1 MSKIRSGFVRLL
13 REFIA
18 AAGEVIK
25 LPFWLIGLGFRRL
38 FGFGWKRLTLLA
50 SAALIVTAVALVLM
64 VEATS
69 QPGFC
74 VSCHFMKP
82 YFDSWRVSQHR
93 EVLCIKCHIP
103 PGVGGTV
110 RAKFMAL
117 SMVVD
122 YFTGVYKRSKPW
134 AEIEDASCLR
144 GGCHETRLLKGQVN
158 FNGVIFDH
166 VPHLTQTRRDRHL
179 RCTSCHGQIVQGQH
193 ITVTQSTCFLC
204 HFKPDSTGKATD
216 LARCTHCHKPP
227 TGQAAADTSFDHA
240 SVLARGVDCLSCH
253 LTLTSGDGYVPP
265 ERCNSCHA
273 KLEHIQR
280 YKDEVFVHE
289 MHVTQHKV
297 DCQNCHLQIRHG
309 TEAISG
315 SNPQQRCAEC
325 HGGKDSPISA
335 VWNGTL
341 PNLPR
346 SPSVMSRLGMS
357 CNACHVE
364 PIHHDGTKTAS
375 AHFGRPQCSPCHGE
389 NYNSLWPMWKAPLNQ
404 KVQTLR
410 QEAQRL
416 PEPKRSQVLQDL
428 DIYSAGNPVHNP
440 DLIAA
445 IANQISGPIEPGAQN
460 CATCHPAALNIAPS
474 WNGLLVR
481 HDLHF
486 KNGISCETCHST
498 TEPDHGKL
506 KLTLDQCNDCHH
518 RRAAKQGCLPCHDLQ
533 TGVYQGRIPNPVGEK
548 PSAMSGSVKCTDC
561 HALQDGKVTRRNPDA
576 CVTCHE
582 PAFAD
587 TLKLWEARSDS
598 LLNLA
603 ERRMRSMNASS
614 KTYQDY
620 QQLVAAL
627 RSDGS
632 RTAHNPALFADWLK
646 RIEVAP

>member
-1 MSKIRSGFVRLL
+1 VWVF
-13 REFIA
+13 REFFA
-18 AAGEVIK
+18 AAWEVVK
-25 LPFWLIGLGFRRL
+25 LPFWLIGQGWRRFFALGGRRIA
-38 FGFGWKRLTLLA
+38 LLA
-50 SAALIVTAVALVLM
+50 GAAVIVTIVALTVL

-82 YFDSWRVSQHR
+82 YFDSWRLSAHADTP
-93 EVLCIKCHIP
+93 CIKCHIP

-122 YFTGVYKRSKPW
+122 YMTGVYKRSKPW

-158 FNGVIFDH
+158 FKGVTFDH
-166 VPHLTQTRRDRHL
+166 TPHLTQPRRDRHL

-193 ITVTQSTCFLC
+193 ITVTESTCFLC
-204 HFKPDSTGKATD
+204 HMKPDSSGKATD

-240 SVLARGVDCLSCH
+240 SVLSRGVDCLSCH
-253 LTLTSGDGYVPP
+253 STLTSGDGYVPP

-273 KLEHIQR
+273 KLEHVQK
-280 YKDEVFVHE
+280 YNDEVFVHE

-309 TEAISG
+309 TEAITEK
-315 SNPQQRCAEC
+315 NPQEQCATC
-325 HGGKDSPISA
+325 HGGKDSPIVA
-335 VWNGTL
+335 VWNGML

-346 SPSVMSRLGMS
+346 SPSVMAKLGMS

-364 PIHHDGTKTAS
+364 PIHQDGTKTEKPK
-375 AHFGRPQCSPCHGE
+375 FRGPQCSPCHTE
-389 NYNSLWPMWKAPLNQ
+389 NYNSLWPMWKGPLAQ
-404 KVQTLR
+404 KVQGLR
-410 QEAQRL
+410 KDAERL

-428 DIYSAGNPVHNP
+428 DIYAAGDPVHNP

-445 IANQISGPIEPGAQN
+445 IANQISGRSEGGAGTQN
-460 CATCHPAALNIAPS
+460 CASCHPAALNIAPS

-481 HDLHF
+481 HATHF
-486 KNGISCETCHST
+486 KQGIGCETCHKT

-506 KLTLDQCNDCHH
+506 KLTLEQCNNCHH
-518 RRAAKQGCLPCHDLQ
+518 SRAAKQGCLPCHDLQ
-533 TGVYQGRIPNPVGEK
+533 TGVYSGKLPNPVGTQ
-548 PSAMSGSVKCTDC
+548 PSTMSAASVGCTDC
-561 HALQDGKVTRRNPDA
+561 HALQDAKVTRRNPDA
-576 CVTCHE
+576 CVACHE

-587 TLKLWEARSDS
+587 TLKLWEVRSDS

-603 ERRMRSMNASS
+603 ERKMRSLNAGS
-614 KTYQDY
+614 KTYQNY
-620 QQLVAAL
+620 QQFVAAL

-632 RTAHNPALFADWLK
+632 KTVHNPALFADWLK